1 MGLSRL
7 LKSNEN
13 NWKVDESMSS
23 MKFGVPLSRRTGQAV
38 FGEGFQDL
46 KSNNSTWC
54 MGFHTRDIHAESSH
68 YI

>member
-23 MKFGVPLSRRTGQAV
+23 MEFGVPLSGRTGQAV

-46 KSNNSTWC
+46 GSNNSTWC
-54 MGFHTRDIHAESSH
+54 MGFHTGDIHAESSH